1 MALIDLNRPPGEYLP
16 EQRDHGCVSGDVE
29 AVFRNHQERVI
40 RLFKEARE
48 RNLACVGAVAWLTD
62 PRVLDAMATIPTS
75 LIVQKEDFLRRDIP
89 AGGNFDAWKGRL
101 RRQYEAIADSD
112 RVGDPG
118 IAFQRQN
125 MPDPLGSM
133 SYGGDPQISGVY
145 AFGIRNDRSKEGG
158 RRQPLMHN
166 KFLAFIR
173 GVVQAGT
180 ACEGEGDGASTLDFH
195 WLVEAVWTGSCNLS
209 LLAPRSR
216 ENTVI
221 IRDPAIGN
229 AYLHE
234 WADMMALSEPPD
246 WNSAWIDPQWRT
258 GT

>member
-1 MALIDLNRPPGEYLP
+1 
-16 EQRDHGCVSGDVE
+16 
-29 AVFRNHQERVI
+29 
-40 RLFKEARE
+40 
-48 RNLACVGAVAWLTD
+48 
-62 PRVLDAMATIPTS
+62 
-75 LIVQKEDFLRRDIP
+75 
-89 AGGNFDAWKGRL
+89 
-101 RRQYEAIADSD
+101 
-112 RVGDPG
+112 
-118 IAFQRQN
+118 
-125 MPDPLGSM
+125 
-133 SYGGDPQISGVY
+133 
-145 AFGIRNDRSKEGG
+145 
-158 RRQPLMHN
+158 MHN

-195 WLVEAVWTGSCNLS
+195 WRVEAVWTGSCNLS